1 METFSEIL
9 ARIGVSGR
17 TGRMIFFGLAISAFG
32 AFLLWEIANILN
44 AAGVGSV
51 PDWLV
56 GYYLVG
62 PKLFAAV
69 LPLVAAVVA
78 FGTVMVTIFGLQRE
92 SRDYARKISRR
103 QTFPSTISD
112 ADEEGNADHLR
123 TTIRDL
129 RVEVAAGKE
138 TPPDIDV
145 SSPEKIFQVARQR
158 LLDEAVRLDSISRR
172 NLMIGILFS
181 AIALG
186 VLAWPLIAASFQQ
199 AIELKDFSVLA
210 WASQY
215 YLPRFAVGILLQFVG
230 FFFLRLYVANELDLK
245 HNKNEITNFEMKM
258 IGVQLAQSFGD
269 APSKK
274 EIVRSLAAT
283 ERNFLIKKNE
293 KTISTEAIT
302 EYNDLKGLLEKI
314 VNKLPGK
321 EK

>member
-1 METFSEIL
+1 METISEIL
-9 ARIGVSGR
+9 ARIGISGR
-17 TGRMIFFGLAISAFG
+17 ISRTILFGFTTVAFG
-32 AFLLWEIANILN
+32 AFLLWETANILQ
-44 AAGVGSV
+44 AAGMGPL

-56 GYYLVG
+56 GFYLVG
-62 PKLFAAV
+62 PKLIAAV
-69 LPLVAAVVA
+69 IPLVAVVVTFAV
-78 FGTVMVTIFGLQRE
+78 FIITVFGLQRE
-92 SRDYARKISRR
+92 SRDYARKISRA
-103 QTFPSTISD
+103 QISLSTISS
-112 ADEEGNADHLR
+112 AAEGNADSLQAA
-123 TTIRDL
+123 IQELEPD
-129 RVEVAAGKE
+129 VAALKE
-138 TPPDIDV
+138 RSFNIDV
-145 SSPEKIFQVARQR
+145 STPEKIFQVARQR

-186 VLAWPLIAASFQQ
+186 VLAWPLVAASFQP
-199 AIELKDFSVLA
+199 AIEAKEFNVLA

-274 EIVRSLAAT
+274 EIIKSLAAT

-293 KTISTEAIT
+293 KSISTEAMS
-302 EYNDLKGLLEKI
+302 EYNDMKGLLEK
-314 VNKLPGK
+314 VVSKLPGK

>member
-1 METFSEIL
+1 METFSEL
-9 ARIGVSGR
+9 AAKIGLSGR
-17 TGRMIFFGLAISAFG
+17 AGRMIFFGLAISAFG
-32 AFLLWEIANILN
+32 AFLLWEIANILS

-51 PDWLV
+51 PDWLIV
-56 GYYLVG
+56 YYVVG

-69 LPLVAAVVA
+69 LPLVAAVLA
-78 FGTVMVTIFGLQRE
+78 FGVVIVTIFGLQRE

-103 QTFPSTISD
+103 QALPSTISK
-112 ADEEGNADHLR
+112 ADEEGSADDLR
-123 TTIRDL
+123 TTIREL

-138 TPPDIDV
+138 IPPDIDF
-145 SSPEKIFQVARQR
+145 SSPERIFQVARQR

-199 AIELKDFSVLA
+199 VVELKDFSILA

-293 KTISTEAIT
+293 RTISTEAIT
-302 EYNDLKGLLEKI
+302 EYNDMKGLLEKI